1 VNRAWQRVVADD
13 SLDAWVT
20 TSRRDLTTS
29 TLLVAN
35 GRALLVDP
43 AWDPDELAGLAAD
56 LRVLDVTVA
65 AGFTTNAHHDHVLW
79 HPDLGRAPRFA
90 SRRAFEVCARDRD
103 RLIDGL
109 GSGWPAQLAELV
121 GRVDA
126 VEGDELDWPGPAVR
140 LLTHDAHSPGH
151 TALWVPAARA
161 LIAGDMLSDV
171 ELPLLEESSP
181 ADYAAGL
188 ELLRPFAL
196 RASVLIPGHGHVAL
210 GAGRAGERWRADHD
224 YLTGLI
230 SGADP
235 ADARRRN
242 PGMAQAHADNLRRVR
257 DARRG

>member
-1 VNRAWQRVVADD
+1 MNRAWQRVVADD

-65 AGFTTNAHHDHVLW
+65 AGFTTHAHHDHVLW

-151 TALWVPAARA
+151 TALWVPAAHA
-161 LIAGDMLSDV
+161 LIAGDMLSDI

-196 RASVLIPGHGHVAL
+196 RASVLIPGHGHVAV
-210 GAGRAGERWRADHD
+210 GTEAADRWRADHD
-224 YLTGLI
+224 YLTALV

-257 DARRG
+257 DAR